1 MQPTIL
7 AIIGK
12 PLSGKDTQA
21 DLLVAAHPE
30 AVKISTGH
38 IIRGV
43 HEEGETHRF
52 WPILGPYLS
61 YMEQGLKL
69 PDAPVIDMLGQVI
82 QEQVAEGKKLLVIAG
97 SPRSFDQLD
106 EFQKIAENVGA
117 KLALVHL
124 NASDRETYRRS
135 AARNEG
141 RVDDTPEVHCVR
153 LEEYNTHVLPVVEY
167 LRITQ
172 GIKEFDAMKPADE
185 VYRELN
191 GYVREHLQEPEITL
205 PMMARR

>member
-21 DLLVAAHPE
+21 DLLVAAHSE

-38 IIRGV
+38 VIRAV
-43 HEEGETHRF
+43 HEEGQTHRF
-52 WPILGPYLS
+52 WPILGPYLT

-69 PDAPVIDMLGQVI
+69 PDAPVMETLSKLIT
-82 QEQVAEGKKLLVIAG
+82 EQANEGKKLLIIAG

-106 EFQKIAENVGA
+106 EFHTIADHVGA
-117 KLALVHL
+117 NLTLVHL
-124 NASDRETYRRS
+124 NATDEETYRRS

-141 RVDDTPEVHCVR
+141 RVDDTPDVHQVR
-153 LEEYNTHVLPVVEY
+153 LEEYKTHVLPVVEY
-167 LRITQ
+167 LRKTN
-172 GIKEFDAMKPADE
+172 GIKEFDAMRPADD
-185 VYRELN
+185 VFRELN
-191 GYVREHLQEPEITL
+191 CYVREHLTDPEISL
-205 PMMARR
+205 PAMARR